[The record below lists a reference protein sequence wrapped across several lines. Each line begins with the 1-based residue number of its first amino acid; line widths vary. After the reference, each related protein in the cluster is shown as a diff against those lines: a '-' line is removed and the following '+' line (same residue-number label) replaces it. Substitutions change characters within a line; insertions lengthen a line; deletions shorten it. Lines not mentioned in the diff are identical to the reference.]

1 MKECLRD
8 IKNTNK
14 NVKNQTFSRVGGADK
29 GKESVSA
36 TRNGF
41 KACITFIV
49 LRNKWR
55 ENANYPTLGTAGTL
69 VVGGI

>member
-1 MKECLRD
+1 
-8 IKNTNK
+8 
-14 NVKNQTFSRVGGADK
+14 VGSADK

-49 LRNKWR
+49 LGKKWR